1 MRLMKEK
8 RKKDEI
14 WQAIIYRFYQNLCS
28 NMQRHL
34 TILSMTILSITD
46 HPGFHPHW
54 SSCGLRKHKTRWSGG
69 FLGRCPR
76 KVSFHVLDKK
86 NPWKVSFHTS
96 INRTTSALLKWEFT
110 LLKKCL
116 KKVRLHAIEWWI
128 VHNKFLP
135 IAYMPLTHYSI
146 IEGKRVQKQKEGLP
160 TRMISKQETK
170 IPLECQE

>member
-1 MRLMKEK
+1 MNLTKGMRLMKEK
-8 RKKDEI
+8 RRKDEI
-14 WQAIIYRFYQNLCS
+14 WQAITCRFYQNLFS
-28 NMQRHL
+28 NMQSRW
-34 TILSMTILSITD
+34 TILSMTD
-46 HPGFHPHW
+46 NPGFHSHW

-96 INRTTSALLKWEFT
+96 INRTTSALM

-116 KKVRLHAIEWWI
+116 KKVRLHAIEWWT

-135 IAYMPLTHYSI
+135 IAYMPLTRHSI
-146 IEGKRVQKQKEGLP
+146 IEGKRVQKQKEDLP
-160 TRMISKQETK
+160 TTIIGKHETK